1 MTDTDTDRL
10 IEQLAAHVRPVRR
23 LAPPWRRTA
32 AWLLLAAAVVALVAA
47 GHGLRAD
54 LAEAMADPVARV
66 EWLASLL
73 VGVLAAHAAFVVS
86 LPGRRLRWAWLPAP
100 AAALWL
106 AGLGW
111 GCLRDYTRLG
121 PAALAFD
128 PGTAEC
134 AWTISLVSLPLGL
147 VMLLMVRH
155 AGVVRPAAT
164 AALAALAAAALA
176 SAGVGLLHE
185 GETMLMTLLWHAGAV
200 AVLALLGMAC
210 SRRLFA
216 WIGHARPAS

>member
-1 MTDTDTDRL
+1 MTDTERL
-10 IEQLAAHVRPVRR
+10 IEQLAARARPVRR

-32 AWLLLAAAVVALVAA
+32 TWLLLAAAVVALVAA

-54 LAEAMADPVARV
+54 LVEAMADPAARV

-73 VGVLAAHAAFVVS
+73 VGALAAHAAFVVS

-111 GCLRDYTRLG
+111 GCLRDHARLG
-121 PAALAFD
+121 QAALAFD
-128 PGTAEC
+128 PGVAEC

-200 AVLALLGMAC
+200 AVLALLGLAF

-216 WIGHARPAS
+216 WIGHARPGA

>member
-1 MTDTDTDRL
+1 MTETERL
-10 IEQLAAHVRPVRR
+10 IERLAAGAQPVRR

-32 AWLLLAAAVVALVAA
+32 TWLLMAAAVLVVVAA

-54 LAEAMADPVARV
+54 LAGAMADPAVRT

-111 GCLRDYTRLG
+111 GCLRDYARLG

-128 PGTAEC
+128 PVSAEC
-134 AWTISLVSLPLGL
+134 AWTITLVSLPLGL

-155 AGVVRPAAT
+155 AAVVRPAAT

-200 AVLALLGMAC
+200 AVLAGLGLAS

-216 WIGHARPAS
+216 WIGHARAAS